1 MSEAVRLEESR
12 RPNFN
17 QGERVMETQRNTE
30 ELLREPLVIERTLKA
45 VAIVLTLV
53 ACVVYAAPA
62 LAG

>member
-1 MSEAVRLEESR
+1 MD
-12 RPNFN
+12 
-17 QGERVMETQRNTE
+17 TQRNTE
-30 ELLREPLVIERTLKA
+30 ELLREPLLIERSLKA